1 MENQEKA
8 VTADEHLI
16 RWANSGLS
24 QKEYCK
30 QNSVNPNTFAYWRH
44 RSKEEKSSRPP
55 QNLIRIETKPVM
67 AERRLE
73 IRLNLGIL
81 RLDYV
86 RVYS

>member
-8 VTADEHLI
+8 VAADEHLS
-16 RWANSGLS
+16 RWAISGLS

-30 QNSVNPNTFAYWRH
+30 QSSVNPNTFWRH
-44 RSKEEKSSRPP
+44 RSKEEKITRPS

-67 AERRLE
+67 ARRLK
-73 IRLNLGIL
+73 IRRNPGIL
-81 RLDYV
+81 GLDYV